1 MSSWMFSSHVFSK
14 DGWLR
19 PSRNELAEV
28 LANPPHPP
36 FVITVADSGKKHVL
50 FRARVNHSSDKYFI
64 QLDEN
69 TIFIDREIFKAVL
82 ALVEDAYQYFSKDS
96 ILTGDYN
103 QAAIM
108 KAGLATWQKYENQ
121 FKPIR
126 HKFKDMLKVAC
137 FVARKML

>member
-1 MSSWMFSSHVFSK
+1 MVATKPKRVRRHTIK
-14 DGWLR
+14 
-19 PSRNELAEV
+19 
-28 LANPPHPP
+28 PPQPP
-36 FVITVADSGKKHVL
+36 FVVTLADSGKKHVI
-50 FRARVNHSSDKYFI
+50 FRARANHSKDKYFI

-126 HKFKDMLKVAC
+126 HKFKDILRVAC
-137 FVARKML
+137 FVARKMV